1 MVKVPSGAVAKMLR
15 ASTLNFH
22 PSHSMRTDG
31 MPIDASS
38 SRAVSMAKR
47 SLSATVIGKRDDMG
61 EIGAKEFLDRSAISR
76 TRSLHVHVLCALKLT
91 SRHDEHHCNFRGLW
105 PPTLTPMITFTFM

>member
-31 MPIDASS
+31 MPIDVSS

-47 SLSATVIGKRDDMG
+47 SLSATVIGKRDDMLG
-61 EIGAKEFLDRSAISR
+61 DREGAKIGDFTDKFAY
-76 TRSLHVHVLCALKLT
+76 CA
-91 SRHDEHHCNFRGLW
+91 H
-105 PPTLTPMITFTFM
+105 

>member
-1 MVKVPSGAVAKMLR
+1 
-15 ASTLNFH
+15 
-22 PSHSMRTDG
+22 MRTDG

-61 EIGAKEFLDRSAISR
+61 VREMGAQIGDFIHNTPHAKGSQPKRA
-76 TRSLHVHVLCALKLT
+76 AL
-91 SRHDEHHCNFRGLW
+91 
-105 PPTLTPMITFTFM
+105 

>member
-1 MVKVPSGAVAKMLR
+1 
-15 ASTLNFH
+15 
-22 PSHSMRTDG
+22 MRTDG

-61 EIGAKEFLDRSAISR
+61 EIGAKEFL
-76 TRSLHVHVLCALKLT
+76 L
-91 SRHDEHHCNFRGLW
+91 
-105 PPTLTPMITFTFM
+105 

>member
-1 MVKVPSGAVAKMLR
+1 MLR

-47 SLSATVIGKRDDMG
+47 SLSATVIGKRDDMLG
-61 EIGAKEFLDRSAISR
+61 DREGAKIGDFTDKFAYWR
-76 TRSLHVHVLCALKLT
+76 ALKLT
-91 SRHDEHHCNFRGLW
+91 SRHDAHHCNFRGLW
-105 PPTLTPMITFTFM
+105 PPTLTPMITFTLM